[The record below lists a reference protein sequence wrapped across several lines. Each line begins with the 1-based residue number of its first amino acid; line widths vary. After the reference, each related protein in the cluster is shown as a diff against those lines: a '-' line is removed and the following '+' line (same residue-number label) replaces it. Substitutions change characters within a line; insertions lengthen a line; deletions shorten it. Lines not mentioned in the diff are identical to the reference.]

1 MSEHETNFVCSDMQK
16 RLFPSNSLQ
25 TRVLPIEQRT
35 VALILERYPRTLMRG
50 VGGVGPPRGGG
61 SGGSHPELTLNKVE
75 MYVYLLFG

>member
-35 VALILERYPRTLMRG
+35 VALILERYPRTLMREVWG
-50 VGGVGPPRGGG
+50 VSPPRGGG
-61 SGGSHPELTLNKVE
+61 SGGSPPALTLNKVE